1 VEWNYALV
9 LDLKHVLRGVN
20 FVGTG
25 LVIKKQKNLGYKF
38 SRGTKEWMEASVFI
52 GIGLVLF
59 IVFVLYPQI
68 NNIYIS
74 LTKYNIM
81 PHQPSEFIGLDNFK
95 MIFLSGDDSTKY
107 WLAFRNT
114 LLYGAVTVPFQI
126 FLGLIVAVLIN
137 SLAKGKVFYKV
148 MLYIPVITSW
158 LVVSILFKYLFQDG
172 NGGLI
177 NYGLMNLHL
186 IKEPISWLQN
196 TWTANAVI
204 WILGIWK
211 GIGWVMIIYIAALQ
225 GISKDLY
232 EAAEIDG
239 ADSVRKFWRITV
251 PLIKPTTFYILINLI
266 IGAFGV
272 FIQVMMIT
280 NGGPLGTTDV
290 LNNYMYTQAFQY
302 FDFGYAAAIG
312 IVSGV
317 LILAITLIQRKI
329 FRFDENQY

>member
-1 VEWNYALV
+1 MENGVVKNIQQKSMRYK
-9 LDLKHVLRGVN
+9 LK
-20 FVGTG
+20 
-25 LVIKKQKNLGYKF
+25 
-38 SRGTKEWMEASVFI
+38 RGTKEWMEASVFI
-52 GIGLVLF
+52 GIGLILF

-95 MIFLSGDDSTKY
+95 RIFTSGDDSTRY
-107 WLAFRNT
+107 WLSFRNT
-114 LLYGAVTVPFQI
+114 ILYGVVTVPFQM
-126 FLGLIVAVLIN
+126 FLGLVVAVLIE
-137 SLAKGKVFYKV
+137 SLAKGRVFYRV
-148 MLYIPVITSW
+148 MLYIPVISSW
-158 LVVSILFKYLFQDG
+158 VIISILFMFLFQSG
-172 NGGLI
+172 QGGLV
-177 NYGLMNLHL
+177 NYGLMSVHL

-211 GIGWVMIIYIAALQ
+211 GMGWVMIIYIAALQ

-232 EAAEIDG
+232 EAAVIDG
-239 ADSVRKFWRITV
+239 AGSVRKFWNVTV
-251 PLIKPTTFYILINLI
+251 PLIKPTTFFILINLI
-266 IGAFGV
+266 IGSFGV

-280 NGGPLGTTDV
+280 KGGPLGTTDV
-290 LNNYMYTQAFQY
+290 LNDYMYTTAFTY

-317 LILAITLIQRKI
+317 LILAITLVQRKI
-329 FRFDENQY
+329 FKYDENQY